1 MKFKLLL
8 LMTIIGFSSIGFG
21 QNLNMVIDVNGRLA
35 VSEIG
40 GAYLNFEYNDGT
52 KDRILIGY
60 HPGEL
65 ILKNDSWDKITS
77 DKTKKIILSF
87 DYYTWKRGNQ
97 EIANFEVEM
106 EKSHFQ
112 KSYLILHVYD
122 FRERK
127 YRKKYGCLTDAEYIT
142 ELNFSQ
148 GGILVSCG

>member
-1 MKFKLLL
+1 
-8 LMTIIGFSSIGFG
+8 MTIIGFSSIGFG
-21 QNLNMVIDVNGRLA
+21 QNLNMVIDVNGRLV
-35 VSEIG
+35 VSEIA

-52 KDRILIGY
+52 KDRILVGY

-65 ILKNDSWDKITS
+65 ILKNDSWEKINS
-77 DKTKKIILSF
+77 DKTKNIVLSF
-87 DYYTWKRGNQ
+87 DYYTWKKDNQ
-97 EIANFEVEM
+97 VIANFEVEM

-142 ELNFSQ
+142 ELNFPQ